1 MATAFSNSTES
12 IAPPCEDAMPDR
24 ASVQPS
30 SRVFSSDADSVVLTG
45 SRLLTFEAMHL
56 LISLDRDLREARA
69 QWNQDW
75 FRRLMRIRPKAVSR
89 LRRRWTKLDPPP
101 AIPLGTLRRRYH
113 ANLAKYLGKV
123 PLSNYGRS
131 KRLSLTLDAER
142 TQL

>member
-12 IAPPCEDAMPDR
+12 IAPPGEDAMQDR
-24 ASVQPS
+24 ASVQAS
-30 SRVFSSDADSVVLTG
+30 SRVFSSDADSVVLIG

-89 LRRRWTKLDPPP
+89 LRRRWAKLDPPP
-101 AIPLGTLRRRYH
+101 AIPLGPLTRRYH
-113 ANLAKYLGKV
+113 ANIARYHYE
-123 PLSNYGRS
+123 LSKCPILDFDS
-131 KRLSLTLDAER
+131 SFSLR
-142 TQL
+142 

>member
-12 IAPPCEDAMPDR
+12 IAPPCEDAMQDR
-24 ASVQPS
+24 ASVQAS
-30 SRVFSSDADSVVLTG
+30 SRVLSSNPNSLELTG

-56 LISLDRDLREARA
+56 LISLDDDLREARA

-89 LRRRWTKLDPPP
+89 LRRRWAKLEPPP

-113 ANLAKYLGKV
+113 ANLARYLYQPTG
-123 PLSNYGRS
+123 G
-131 KRLSLTLDAER
+131 LT
-142 TQL
+142 